1 MRQEQKS
8 KQGEA
13 LVTTTVRDHRWAW
26 LLAGLVAGVMLSYLW
41 PYEAA
46 YAVATDREERF
57 AIATTETGPGLAES
71 VFVLDFL
78 TGRLYGA
85 TLNQQTNP
93 PLFTNFYARN
103 LAADFQVDGS
113 SKPKFVMIPGR
124 SDAVASGR
132 GATMSTGVLYVG
144 ELNSGKVV
152 CYRFPH
158 RISRTPLPVVP
169 LEPVAFFSFREAAV
183 E

>member
-1 MRQEQKS
+1 MR
-8 KQGEA
+8 
-13 LVTTTVRDHRWAW
+13 TTSTTGAAW
-26 LLAGLVAGVMLSYLW
+26 FIMGCIVGGGLLYLW
-41 PYEAA
+41 PVETVQ
-46 YAVATDREERF
+46 AVATDREERF
-57 AIATTETGPGLAES
+57 AICTTETGPGLAES

-78 TGRLYGA
+78 TGRLVGA

-93 PLFTNFYARN
+93 PIFTNYYARN
-103 LAADFQVDGS
+103 IAADFLIDAT

-132 GATMSTGVLYVG
+132 GVTMSTGVIYVG
-144 ELNSGKVV
+144 ELNSGKVI

-158 RISRTPLPVVP
+158 RISRTPLPPVP
-169 LEPVAFFSFREAAV
+169 LEPVAFFSFREATV

>member
-1 MRQEQKS
+1 M
-8 KQGEA
+8 A
-13 LVTTTVRDHRWAW
+13 TTVRDHRLAW
-26 LLAGLVAGVMLSYLW
+26 MLAGLCAGLALSYLW
-41 PYEAA
+41 PVEEAR
-46 YAVATDREERF
+46 AVATDREERF

-78 TGRLYGA
+78 TGRMYGA
-85 TLNQQTNP
+85 TLNQQANP
-93 PLFTNFYARN
+93 PIFTNFYARN
-103 LAADFQVDGS
+103 VAADFGIDGS

-124 SDAVASGR
+124 ADAVASGR
-132 GATMSTGVLYVG
+132 GSTVSTGVLYVG

-152 CYRFPH
+152 CYRFSH

-169 LEPVAFFSFREAAV
+169 LEPVAFFPFREATT